1 MSNIITLKV
10 RTWDIDF
17 LSSYN
22 YVHIIT
28 CIFSGNSYPK
38 CSDSQW
44 TFLQTNISIIVP
56 MEILQA
62 NDTLYTIHPV
72 PLMPR
77 WVNKWKFTLWYNNLI
92 RKSFL
97 WNKNNE
103 WVWPGAGEQ
112 FFLRGSR
119 IIGKN
124 RFWQFSKNL
133 LHKSWI
139 LGPPQAPAPVY
150 TKRSNEAY
158 TTTKKSDKYI
168 S

>member
-17 LSSYN
+17 LSSYF
-22 YVHIIT
+22 YVHVIT

-38 CSDSQW
+38 CSDPQW

-77 WVNKWKFTLWYNNLI
+77 WVNKWKFKLWFNIYKI
-92 RKSFL
+92 FFL
-97 WNKNNE
+97 WNIMNE
-103 WVWPGAGEQ
+103 YGNPYIYLDATAGE
-112 FFLRGSR
+112 LRLSQLSCTC
-119 IIGKN
+119 
-124 RFWQFSKNL
+124 F
-133 LHKSWI
+133 
-139 LGPPQAPAPVY
+139 VY
-150 TKRSNEAY
+150 
-158 TTTKKSDKYI
+158 KYKWPDWFCF
-168 S
+168 